1 MTQELAKICR
11 FQAFVQGRVQGVG
24 FRQYT
29 RERAETL
36 GLSGYVRNQWDRTV
50 EVVAEGPEPEIKA
63 FLAWLNE
70 GPPLAR
76 VSQVNVHWLAPTGE
90 YTGFEVAY

>member
-29 RERAETL
+29 KERAETL

-50 EVVAEGPEPEIKA
+50 E
-63 FLAWLNE
+63 
-70 GPPLAR
+70 
-76 VSQVNVHWLAPTGE
+76 T
-90 YTGFEVAY
+90 